1 MGERERNAP
10 PLPLLAP
17 ERRNKQT
24 AHLILN
30 HPQTLKEEPSRS
42 ALARKESLGRKVSE
56 GKSRKESLGRK
67 VSEGKSREDM
77 ACPMRII
84 LMLFSALVALFL
96 GLRMAS
102 SPHAQHQQQHQR
114 QQREEK
120 KKDRDHSRRHWAK
133 EALAFGWES
142 FSGIYLWRLWQESQ
156 QKNAA

>member
-1 MGERERNAP
+1 MGRERNAP

-56 GKSRKESLGRK
+56 GKSR
-67 VSEGKSREDM
+67 EDM

-102 SPHAQHQQQHQR
+102 SPHAQHQHQHQR
-114 QQREEK
+114 QQK

-142 FSGIYLWRLWQESQ
+142 FSGI
-156 QKNAA
+156 

>member
-1 MGERERNAP
+1 MGEKRSPAP
-10 PLPLLAP
+10 SSRA
-17 ERRNKQT
+17 RTKKQ
-24 AHLILN
+24 AN
-30 HPQTLKEEPSRS
+30 GSSHPQPSSTSEGRTLK
-42 ALARKESLGRKVSE
+42 VSPGEE

-67 VSEGKSREDM
+67 VSEDM

-102 SPHAQHQQQHQR
+102 SPHAQHQHQHQR

>member
-1 MGERERNAP
+1 MGEREKRSPAP
-10 PLPLLAP
+10 SLLAP
-17 ERRNKQT
+17 ERRNKRT
-24 AHLILN
+24 AH
-30 HPQTLKEEPSRS
+30 HPQPSSNSEGRTLK
-42 ALARKESLGRKVSE
+42 VSPGEE

-102 SPHAQHQQQHQR
+102 SPHAQHQHQHQR